1 MLRRTIVL
9 CMAVCLIMTGCLHA
23 AAAAEGS
30 ADQLSSRLDAAFASG
45 RATLREIPLAGLTIR
60 PEDVVV
66 PPGFESEAQG
76 DQLRQWI
83 DTLYVVS
90 LSPDGTTA
98 MLTDGD
104 QLLAWRQGKLRV
116 ILQSAA
122 RGVED
127 VNGNLTSLWKSPYKR
142 YFGGYATEVAWSPD
156 GRYAV
161 ITNGRT
167 VLINA
172 RMEYNPHLI
181 DMETGEVFLVAAYG
195 KNMFKDKTGAA
206 VSACFSRDGRY
217 VYYMLYGNAHGARTA
232 LVRYDLQTGQLEPCL
247 SASDFDY
254 YGNLCELKDGSFLI
268 IQDVKTPKREQQRL
282 ARYLLTG
289 SGWVRFPH
297 KTLAPAAS
305 AAYVNRM
312 VYAPDSGYAL
322 VSYVSRAPYFRRFR
336 PDQGYNGLNEYWA
349 FDARSGGVVPLT
361 WEQMTEIGNSV
372 MSGKIQPSLNYEYI
386 MAMALSPDGEYALFE
401 TALNGGWHLRLVRLS
416 DMSALEVGGIDPERL
431 VTLPAD
437 RARIEWNGDVLL
449 TLMRDRMCSLV
460 IE

>member
-1 MLRRTIVL
+1 
-9 CMAVCLIMTGCLHA
+9 MAVCLIMTGCLHA

-30 ADQLSSRLDAAFASG
+30 ANQLSSRLDAAFASG

-60 PEDVVV
+60 QEDVVV

-127 VNGNLTSLWKSPYKR
+127 ANGNLTSLWKSPYKR

-289 SGWVRFPH
+289 SGWMRFPD